1 MYEQIY
7 NLTSMF
13 FKSLKG
19 NLMYE
24 FLISKFNGKRGP
36 QRKLSLEQIVAL
48 NIYRFHFKMGDLKN
62 YHKMIKELMSDKVPN
77 LPNYENFMKA
87 TNKST
92 VFILAFMNFLME
104 MNRKKESEIHYMDS
118 TPITVCMNHKIYSH
132 KVTKV
137 IARRSKSTKG
147 WWYGFKMSGIC
158 NEQGDFENIIFSYA
172 NIADCKIAEKL
183 AEVVKGTIFADAG
196 YLQKKDV
203 LKRMEEDGIKFE
215 AEALLTS
222 CYEKSLNL
230 AKEKGLKTI
239 AFPLISAGV
248 YGYPQKDAIRVAIE
262 MMKLHQDDFDEI
274 TLVLFGEREFEFAR
288 EMFPEFIL

>member
-48 NIYRFHFKMGDLKN
+48 NIYRFHFKTGDLKN

-92 VFILAFMNFLME
+92 VFILAFMNFLMA

-132 KVTKV
+132 KVTKS
-137 IARRSKSTKG
+137 IAKRSKSTKG

-158 NEQGDFENIIFSYA
+158 NEYGDFENIIFSYA

-203 LKRMEEDGIKFE
+203 LKRMEEKGIKFE
-215 AEALLTS
+215 AAPRKNMNRLMSRFE
-222 CYEKSLNL
+222 CYHIKHRSIIESDWGTLKNNFQLEYHKARSIVGMFRHFFYSIAAYMINRNL
-230 AKEKGLKTI
+230 DFYQNFFRLR
-239 AFPLISAGV
+239 LI
-248 YGYPQKDAIRVAIE
+248 
-262 MMKLHQDDFDEI
+262 
-274 TLVLFGEREFEFAR
+274 
-288 EMFPEFIL
+288 

>member
-48 NIYRFHFKMGDLKN
+48 NIYRFHFKTGDLKN
-62 YHKMIKELMSDKVPN
+62 YHKMIKELMRDKVPN

-92 VFILAFMNFLME
+92 VFILAFMKFLME
-104 MNRKKESEIHYMDS
+104 MNRKKGSEIHYMDS

-132 KVTKV
+132 KVTKG

-172 NIADCKIAEKL
+172 NIAAYMIN
-183 AEVVKGTIFADAG
+183 
-196 YLQKKDV
+196 
-203 LKRMEEDGIKFE
+203 R
-215 AEALLTS
+215 
-222 CYEKSLNL
+222 NL
-230 AKEKGLKTI
+230 DFYQNFFRLR
-239 AFPLISAGV
+239 LI
-248 YGYPQKDAIRVAIE
+248 
-262 MMKLHQDDFDEI
+262 
-274 TLVLFGEREFEFAR
+274 
-288 EMFPEFIL
+288 